1 MIQTLLQAWLVKR
14 LMILPMWLLMAI
26 GAFMLVR
33 WILERKKD
41 TV

>member
-14 LMILPMWLLMAI
+14 LMILPSWFLMAI
-26 GAFMLVR
+26 GAVMLVR
-33 WILERKKD
+33 WIRDRKKD